1 VRYKRLLR
9 IIVPAAVL
17 LLAACSGLGS
27 PDEFSVLKNPP
38 LVIPSE
44 YHLRPPGDD
53 SGLQNTFTP
62 QEIAKRAL
70 FGVEPAPGR
79 SQ

>member
-1 VRYKRLLR
+1 MRNKLVLMGVVLVVAG
-9 IIVPAAVL
+9 ILPACTKL
-17 LLAACSGLGS
+17 DG

-38 LVIPSE
+38 LVVPPD

-53 SGLQNTFTP
+53 SDVRGAFTP

-70 FGVEPAPGR
+70 FGD
-79 SQ
+79 SNS